1 VTDIDFPGMTIPASD
16 DVTDAEAIQRSDVE
30 VPIAIR
36 SDGGARVGGGVD
48 DPSIAQALAAK
59 AATAALRKSRKEDRQ
74 RREIDASARKS
85 LQVARNVE
93 IGNKKRPREKAT
105 IVSYFLSTRNFSSST
120 AVPATPSIADAPAI
134 GDVTCAASSDNTPP
148 RCSAAVD
155 KVTVPDLH
163 GTVSLDAAS
172 MAGSKGFESDDVE
185 ILASTLPP
193 IAISTDS
200 SISEDNPNWHIF
212 HDVPVHDSIDGDDS
226 DEEEYVNFP
235 PPPKKTKKNYDL
247 TRRFQ
252 MEWSAKASWNEMIL
266 TSDGLL
272 HMVKCSICSTVRG
285 RAVIMG
291 PKWDTVR
298 RHGKRVCHL
307 KNTEIYASRRPT
319 TVLQQMQGC
328 NILESRKKVNSL
340 CFIPL
345 LVLALLMLLVST

>member
-1 VTDIDFPGMTIPASD
+1 MVPASD
-16 DVTDAEAIQRSDVE
+16 DVTNAEAIQRSDIK

-36 SDGGARVGGGVD
+36 SDSEARVGGGVN
-48 DPSIAQALAAK
+48 DPPIAQALAAK

-74 RREIDASARKS
+74 RREINASARKS

-93 IGNKKRPREKAT
+93 ISNKKHAREKAT
-105 IVSYFLSTRNFSSST
+105 IASYFLLMWNFSSPT
-120 AVPATPSIADAPAI
+120 IAPATPSIADAPAI
-134 GDVTCAASSDNTPP
+134 GDVNCAASSENTPP
-148 RCSAAVD
+148 RCSATVN
-155 KVTVPDLH
+155 KVTIPDLY
-163 GTVSLDAAS
+163 GTVSLDVAS
-172 MAGSKGFESDDVE
+172 MAGSKGSESKDVE
-185 ILASTLPP
+185 ILASTSPP

-200 SISEDNPNWHIF
+200 NISEDNPNWHIF
-212 HDVPVHDSIDGDDS
+212 HDVPVHDSIDRFDS
-226 DEEEYVNFP
+226 DEEEYVNLL

-252 MEWSAKASWNEMIL
+252 MEWSAKAPWSEMIL

-272 HMVKCSICSTVRG
+272 HMVKCNICSTVRG

-298 RHGKRVCHL
+298 RHSKCVCHL
-307 KNTEIYASRRPT
+307 KNTEIYATRRPT

-328 NILESRKKVNSL
+328 NTLESKKKVSSL

-345 LVLALLMLLVST
+345 LVLALPMLLVST